1 MNKKSYF
8 VVVEHKAMKAG
19 LHFDLRFKL
28 PTSNM
33 WASFAVR
40 KGVPLS
46 TGKKVLAVRTNDHTR
61 QEALFTG
68 TIKAGEYGAGT
79 LKKWD
84 GGSCIILKYSK
95 TSMTIDF
102 KGSKVKG
109 IYHFVSTG
117 VIDKDFK
124 KPTFMLFKSSKL
136 AEVLMVKEGTD
147 DSGGSCG
154 MNSRVPPGDTQEI
167 EMDDETADKQQT
179 KKLQWAL
186 ETSNKNTQITEF
198 FKPKIPIKRIKHLKI
213 IDKLDLDKDKTLI
226 IGSAVLVLHGVIE
239 KNHDLDLVVTRD
251 VLSKLTKKK
260 GIVKDYKYNKVF
272 YKTKSGSMEAAVN
285 FQVMQTT
292 TEKLLKR
299 ALDVE
304 GYKFM
309 SLRDTYKM
317 YKILNRPKDKEKLDR
332 LKKIFH

>member
-1 MNKKSYF
+1 MANF
-8 VVVEHKAMKAG
+8 IVIEHKALKAG
-19 LHFDLRFKL
+19 LHYDLRFEIPK
-28 PTSNM
+28 SNK
-33 WASFAVR
+33 WASFAIR

-46 TGKKVLAVRTNDHTR
+46 PGKKVLAVRTKDHSK

-68 TIKAGEYGAGT
+68 NIKAGEYGGGK

-84 GGSCIILKYSK
+84 GGSCKILKYSK
-95 TSMTIDF
+95 TSMTLDF

-109 IYHFVSTG
+109 IYHLVSTG

-136 AEVLMVKEGTD
+136 AEILILKECGD

-154 MNSRVPPGDTQEI
+154 MVSRVPPGDTQEV
-167 EMDDETADKQQT
+167 ELDDETADKQQT
-179 KKLQWAL
+179 TNLKWAL
-186 ETSNKNTQITEF
+186 KVINKESQITEF
-198 FKPKIPIKRIKHLKI
+198 FKPKKPLSRIKHLKI
-213 IDKLDLDKDKTLI
+213 INKLGLDKKKTLI

-260 GIVKDYKYNKVF
+260 GIIKDYKFNKVF

-285 FQVMQTT
+285 FQVMHTT
-292 TEKLLKR
+292 TEDLLKR

-309 SLRDTYKM
+309 SLKDTYKM

-332 LKKIFH
+332 LKNIFH

>member
-1 MNKKSYF
+1 MKVSSYF
-8 VVVEHKAMKAG
+8 VVVEHKAIKAG
-19 LHFDLRFKL
+19 LHYDLRFKL
-28 PTSNM
+28 PSSNK

-46 TGKKVLAVRTNDHTR
+46 PGKKVLAVKTKDHSR
-61 QEALFTG
+61 EEALFTG
-68 TIKAGEYGAGT
+68 TIKTGEYGAGT

-136 AEVLMVKEGTD
+136 AESLNRFKSED
-147 DSGGSCG
+147 DPGSGVG
-154 MNSRVPPGDTQEI
+154 MISRVPPGDTEEMEI
-167 EMDDETADKQQT
+167 DDETADKQQT

-186 ETSNKNTQITEF
+186 EAINKNVQITEF

-213 IDKLDLDKDKTLI
+213 INKLNLDKNKTLI

-239 KNHDLDLVVTRD
+239 KNHDLDLVVTRE

-285 FQVMQTT
+285 FQVMHTT

>member
-1 MNKKSYF
+1 MKSSSYF
-8 VVVEHKAMKAG
+8 VVVEHKAIKAG
-19 LHFDLRFKL
+19 LHYDLRFKL
-28 PTSNM
+28 PGSNK

-46 TGKKVLAVRTNDHTR
+46 PGKKVLAVRTKDHTR

-79 LKKWD
+79 LRKWD

-109 IYHFVSTG
+109 IFHLISTG

-124 KPTFMLFKSSKL
+124 KPTYMLFKSSKL
-136 AEVLMVKEGTD
+136 AEMLEGAD

-154 MNSRVPPGDTQEI
+154 MNSRVPPGDTQEMEI
-167 EMDDETADKQQT
+167 DDETADEQQT

-186 ETSNKNTQITEF
+186 EAINKDTQITEF
-198 FKPKIPIKRIKHLKI
+198 FKPKKPLSRIKHLKI
-213 IDKLDLDKDKTLI
+213 MDKLNIDKSKALI
-226 IGSAVLVLHGVIE
+226 IGSAVLVLHGIIE

-251 VLSKLTKKK
+251 TLIKLTKKK
-260 GIVKDYKYNKVF
+260 GIVKDYKFNKVF
-272 YKTKSGSMEAAVN
+272 YKTKSGKMEAAVN
-285 FQVMQTT
+285 FQVMHTT
-292 TEKLLKR
+292 TDKLLKR

-332 LKKIFH
+332 LRKIFH

>member
-1 MNKKSYF
+1 MKTSSYF
-8 VVVEHKAMKAG
+8 VVVEHKAVKAG
-19 LHFDLRFKL
+19 LHYDLRFKL
-28 PTSNM
+28 PASNK

-46 TGKKVLAVRTNDHTR
+46 TGKKVLAVRTKEHSR
-61 QEALFTG
+61 EEALFTG

-109 IYHFVSTG
+109 IYHLISTG

-124 KPTFMLFKSSKL
+124 KPTFMLFKGKIINETGMKSRIPSRGEICDAEEGSSEDVAPTMFWSKEVDNLYEPIRKL
-136 AEVLMVKEGTD
+136 PWTLE
-147 DSGGSCG
+147 
-154 MNSRVPPGDTQEI
+154 
-167 EMDDETADKQQT
+167 
-179 KKLQWAL
+179 KLQL
-186 ETSNKNTQITEF
+186 VEL
-198 FKPKIPIKRIKHLKI
+198 FKPKKPLSRIKHLKI
-213 IDKLDLDKDKTLI
+213 INKLDLDKDKTLI

-260 GIVKDYKYNKVF
+260 GIVKDYKFNKVF

-285 FQVMQTT
+285 FQVMHTT

-309 SLRDTYKM
+309 SLKDTYKM